1 MGDRTKIAD
10 ALTLDSAIEVLKPL
24 GPEITNRL
32 AAAVTPHIEAMRA
45 YDTGGEC
52 CYAPLSDRHIFPALV
67 VRLADAGLLRADPD
81 TSDELAAEARQLLD
95 AANTAPRSH
104 RCPDGMVD
112 DVISWRCQ
120 CCGEWQ
126 VDFGPQTDCAAAPE
140 PKMVHAPVRL
150 IAALLERAVTAEAD
164 LRRCRHHRGQQGRL
178 RMLYAYEAGIMER
191 DAERAARERAEAEAR
206 QLREA
211 IRAHENLHRPD
222 GPDGADGPIEMDG
235 WPCCNDDRLLWAAAV
250 AEAAEDRGQTDG

>member
-10 ALTLDSAIEVLKPL
+10 ALEQMAVEAEDGYSIPAGPSEV
-24 GPEITNRL
+24 TTFRD
-32 AAAVTPHIEAMRA
+32 AAR
-45 YDTGGEC
+45 
-52 CYAPLSDRHIFPALV
+52 
-67 VRLADAGLLRADPD
+67 LLRADPD

-95 AANTAPRSH
+95 AATPGPWASTGGGFAQPAIVYAP
-104 RCPDGMVD
+104 GYE
-112 DVISWRCQ
+112 VIE
-120 CCGEWQ
+120 GEGAARIAMCEFL
-126 VDFGPQTDCAAAPE
+126 DAPERRADAALIAAAP
-140 PKMVHAPVRL
+140 RL
-150 IAALLERAVTAEAD
+150 IAALLD
-164 LRRCRHHRGQQGRL
+164 
-178 RMLYAYEAGIMER
+178 ER

-250 AEAAEDRGQTDG
+250 AEVAEDRGQTDG

>member
-1 MGDRTKIAD
+1 MGDRTKIAEE
-10 ALTLDSAIEVLKPL
+10 LTLDSAIEVLKPL

-67 VRLADAGLLRADPD
+67 VRELADAGLRADPD
-81 TSDELAAEARQLLD
+81 TSDELFAEARQLLD
-95 AANTAPRSH
+95 RWDALDLS
-104 RCPDGMVD
+104 DIVD
-112 DVISWRCQ
+112 DAR
-120 CCGEWQ
+120 
-126 VDFGPQTDCAAAPE
+126 P
-140 PKMVHAPVRL
+140 L

-164 LRRCRHHRGQQGRL
+164 LRALSTRTTGDSKVDL

-250 AEAAEDRGQTDG
+250 AEVAEDRGQTDG

>member
-1 MGDRTKIAD
+1 
-10 ALTLDSAIEVLKPL
+10 
-24 GPEITNRL
+24 
-32 AAAVTPHIEAMRA
+32 
-45 YDTGGEC
+45 
-52 CYAPLSDRHIFPALV
+52 
-67 VRLADAGLLRADPD
+67 LRADPD
-81 TSDELAAEARQLLD
+81 TSDGLFDEARRLLD
-95 AANTAPRSH
+95 RWDALDLS
-104 RCPDGMVD
+104 DIVD
-112 DVISWRCQ
+112 DAR
-120 CCGEWQ
+120 
-126 VDFGPQTDCAAAPE
+126 P
-140 PKMVHAPVRL
+140 L

-164 LRRCRHHRGQQGRL
+164 LRALSTRTTGDSKVDL

-250 AEAAEDRGQTDG
+250 AEGAEDREEDE

>member
-10 ALTLDSAIEVLKPL
+10 ARQHDAKQAAGVIEQ
-24 GPEITNRL
+24 
-32 AAAVTPHIEAMRA
+32 AMRIVDHIDKA
-45 YDTGGEC
+45 ARLMGE
-52 CYAPLSDRHIFPALV
+52 IITEALDAAGFDV
-67 VRLADAGLLRADPD
+67 VLRADPD
-81 TSDELAAEARQLLD
+81 TSDELAAEARRLLD
-95 AANTAPRSH
+95 AATPGPWASTGGGFAQPAIVYAP
-104 RCPDGMVD
+104 GYE
-112 DVISWRCQ
+112 VIE
-120 CCGEWQ
+120 GEGAARIAMCEFL
-126 VDFGPQTDCAAAPE
+126 DAPERRADAALIAAAP
-140 PKMVHAPVRL
+140 RL

-164 LRRCRHHRGQQGRL
+164 LRALSTRTTGDSKVDL

-250 AEAAEDRGQTDG
+250 AEVAEDRGQTDG